1 MALPS
6 SIFATPG
13 AVALGVS
20 GVVQWE
26 EDHDQAGLQIAWVA
40 RTADLAHLKA
50 PCFGMLTVKNK
61 QNKKQELA
69 RKIWQQ
75 HDAPVLPLLLRR
87 LGLGLWSLLFRTRVV

>member
-20 GVVQWE
+20 GVVP
-26 EDHDQAGLQIAWVA
+26 EDDHEQAGLQIAWVA

-61 QNKKQELA
+61 QNSSAGVEGKPIRNGFFV
-69 RKIWQQ
+69 RKILYQ
-75 HDAPVLPLLLRR
+75 AEVRGGGAVYVFP
-87 LGLGLWSLLFRTRVV
+87 